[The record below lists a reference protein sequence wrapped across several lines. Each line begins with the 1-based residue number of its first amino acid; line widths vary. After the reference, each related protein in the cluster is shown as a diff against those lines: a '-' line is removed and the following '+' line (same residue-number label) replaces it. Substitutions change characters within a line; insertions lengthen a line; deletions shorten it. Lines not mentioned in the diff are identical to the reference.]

1 MLAPWPPSPP
11 EGPPRGTYFSRR
23 NATQPL
29 PPWPPFT
36 NIFASSANTKRP
48 LNFQRRNCCK
58 NKTVPDDRDRKSIA
72 DRSPLEFIVPIP
84 FSSSRISRKF
94 SLRRQ
99 VVR

>member
-1 MLAPWPPSPP
+1 MLAPCPPSPP

-48 LNFQRRNCCK
+48 LSSQRRNCCK
-58 NKTVPDDRDRKSIA
+58 NKTVPDDRDRKKIA
-72 DRSPLEFIVPIP
+72 DRSPPEFMVPIP
-84 FSSSRISRKF
+84 FSSSQISRVI
-94 SLRRQ
+94 LLGRQ
-99 VVR
+99 VAR